1 MSQLEISVLGI
12 GLLGPGLAGWPASHA
27 VFAGS
32 QPYAPAAT
40 VVPAPGRLPPAE
52 RRRAGTA
59 IKVALAVA
67 DEACAHAQAEPA
79 QLATVFTSS
88 SGDGANCHALC
99 EMLAGAD
106 RLISPTR
113 FTNSVHNASAG
124 YWNIAVA
131 GRQTST
137 SLCAYD
143 ASFGAGLVEAVTQVQ
158 SRRQAVLLVASD
170 TPYPEPLH
178 ATRPLPDSLG
188 VALVLA
194 PGEAPQA
201 IARLAVQPDT
211 GITNCLAESLLIGH
225 ASESIQPGH
234 SIGKLTKGKGNVGS
248 AGLSYGLH
256 EKDGTES
263 SPAYSWKNNPLIP
276 VHVVRHQVRSQ
287 LPDFAV
293 RPSAVSK
300 LPCERSCV
308 ASRGAGDLAPVAG
321 QRRKCRVYADASVP
335 NRSGLRKCAGHEPVH
350 DQFKYPEWLRCR
362 DRGLR

>member
-12 GLLGPGLAGWPASHA
+12 GLLGPGLAGWPSSQA
-27 VFAGS
+27 VLAGS

-40 VVPAPGRLPPAE
+40 VVPAPARLPPAE

-124 YWNIAVA
+124 YWHIAVA

-158 SRRQAVLLVASD
+158 SHRQAVLLVASD

-194 PGEAPQA
+194 PGDAPQA

-211 GITNCLAESLLIGH
+211 GTAEATPCSATAVEALRRAIPAARALPLLEALAAARSAELVLDYQPSLRLRVRVT
-225 ASESIQPGH
+225 AS
-234 SIGKLTKGKGNVGS
+234 
-248 AGLSYGLH
+248 
-256 EKDGTES
+256 
-263 SPAYSWKNNPLIP
+263 
-276 VHVVRHQVRSQ
+276 
-287 LPDFAV
+287 
-293 RPSAVSK
+293 
-300 LPCERSCV
+300 
-308 ASRGAGDLAPVAG
+308 
-321 QRRKCRVYADASVP
+321 
-335 NRSGLRKCAGHEPVH
+335 
-350 DQFKYPEWLRCR
+350 
-362 DRGLR
+362 